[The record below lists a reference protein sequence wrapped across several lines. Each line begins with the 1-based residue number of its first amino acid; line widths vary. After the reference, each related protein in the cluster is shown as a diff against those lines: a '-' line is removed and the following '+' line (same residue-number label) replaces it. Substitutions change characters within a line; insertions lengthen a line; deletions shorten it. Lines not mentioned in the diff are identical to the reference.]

1 MSANPAP
8 SGETQAPISHAALF
22 AAVFEHAL
30 DAILLIDD
38 AKHLLDANPAACRL
52 LGHSRTEMREL
63 HLADVTPEEDRH
75 QIPAAWEV
83 FHEHGSFRKEWRFL
97 GKDGTITIVDV
108 SCTANILPGVH
119 LSIAR
124 DMTPQKKIEAEADLF
139 RRALDAFN
147 SGIVI
152 TDRQAADDP
161 IVYLNPVLARLAG
174 SAVSQLIGRDS
185 RRLGEWLDRLNSTPI
200 RDANG
205 IHTHSIG
212 FETSASP
219 TQASRQTPPNV
230 AVPQPPRRGRIL
242 LVEDE
247 EAVRRFIQLV
257 LERANYAVVPTANG
271 DQAIECYQA
280 DPDTIDLVL
289 TDVVMPYRSG
299 PELAEELRRIRPTVR
314 VAFMSGYTGGTA
326 AHPIDFPADTPLL
339 EKPFTIDRL
348 LQVVGSAIATG

>member
-8 SGETQAPISHAALF
+8 SGDPHSPTSLVALF

-38 AKHLLDANPAACRL
+38 TKHFVDANPAACRL
-52 LGHSRTEMREL
+52 LGYTRTEIREL
-63 HLADVTPEEDRH
+63 HIADVTPEEDREKVP
-75 QIPAAWEV
+75 PAWQV
-83 FHEHGSFRKEWRFL
+83 FHELGWFRKEWRFL
-97 GKDGTITIVDV
+97 AKDGTITIVDV

-124 DMTPQKKIEAEADLF
+124 DVTAQKKVEAEADLF
-139 RRALDAFN
+139 RRALDALN
-147 SGIVI
+147 AGIVI
-152 TDRQAADDP
+152 ADQQTANHP
-161 IVYLNPVLARLAG
+161 IVYLNPALARIVG
-174 SAVSQLIGRDS
+174 SAASELIGRNS
-185 RRLGEWLDRLNSTPI
+185 RECDEWIKRLNLTPI
-200 RDANG
+200 RDARG
-205 IHTHSIG
+205 VITHSIG
-212 FETSASP
+212 IQANMPAVISP
-219 TQASRQTPPNV
+219 QPPPPTT
-230 AVPQPPRRGRIL
+230 AVPEPPRRGRVL

-257 LERANYAVVPTANG
+257 LERASYTVIPTANG
-271 DQAIECYQA
+271 DEAIERYRA
-280 DPDTIDLVL
+280 DPAAIDLVL
-289 TDVVMPYRSG
+289 TDVVMPYRTG
-299 PELAEELRRIRPTVR
+299 PELVEELRRIQPGVR